1 MFITATFISGLMLGI
16 EFLWD
21 EKILVVDL
29 GIVRIYT
36 GVVPEGYNKNDK

>member
-36 GVVPEGYNKNDK
+36 GIVPEGYNKNDE